1 MRPRLGLIAH
11 ALRWRLGSSIML
23 FVIATLAIAGATV
36 GPIFLAASNTSVLA
50 TTLSSAPAGTAD
62 IVYLASGP
70 SAIVRELD
78 EAAKTANAASHD
90 LLTKPIFV
98 ADLGTGYLKSRILF
112 VEDLLWRTDICH
124 HLRII
129 EGVCATKNG
138 TVSLSARSAN
148 ALGARVGDRIHL
160 SLANSPKRTWV
171 RVVGIY
177 LQPPTSNTPY
187 WRGINYFQYG
197 SGSTVG
203 TNAGANA
210 GAIASIVLDPL
221 VTTRSTVFQASA
233 SNVQT
238 QYSADIPWRPK
249 AWVIGKGALEG
260 ALARIEHSLAH
271 TYQLQVE
278 TQLPSI
284 IATAQHNV
292 NLMSAIVLAIVL
304 QLVLLALVVLYGL
317 GRSTAAGRRVE
328 ADFAR
333 RRGFTRG
340 GLLSLAVSEPAA
352 LVGAALPIGILVA
365 WGAMR
370 IFGDAYLYR
379 GVSVNITVLS
389 IVAAIVA
396 FVAAIVATALASYG
410 LWRHA
415 SGETRRRAGTTAMM
429 VDAFGVALGVA
440 GLLALATKGAL
451 NGTHANPLAAAAPGL
466 LAVGGAVVGLRLT
479 ALLAGAS
486 VRATRDSRHVAWFLA
501 VRQIGRR
508 PEVLRRLFPLAAAT
522 SVVMFAVGSYALA
535 SVNRS
540 RVADFVT
547 GAYRVVDVT
556 PPFGVDFLAA
566 VRAAD
571 PSGKQAMAV
580 AYDYAENGELL
591 AVDSTRFARIASW
604 PSGLTS
610 QPAASVIR
618 RVEVK
623 LPPAVTF
630 TGADL
635 KMTLD
640 IVDTTPAILAAVD
653 VLNETYI
660 GQYYQYFGPLQQGT
674 HTYVVPLE
682 GDCVNAC
689 RLAGLDFSYLRSNAL
704 GSKSVTIRLD
714 SLAIDAA
721 GSAWKPV
728 PFGARSRDSWTPTSA
743 GVSVASFADGVPGI
757 VFKIPPEYLISGVAA
772 APAYLPSSLPA
783 FETDEL
789 ESVNPPSLSGQFP
802 YEGLDGGSITLR
814 NVATVPALPEI
825 GRDGAL
831 VDLNLAQEAET
842 QEPIFTYYQV
852 WLSRSAKPTI
862 LDRLRREGFQIGASS
877 YASQRLAD
885 LNHTGLALAYDLSLI
900 ATPIAVLLAV
910 GAVVF
915 AIAAEGR
922 RRRHQL
928 ASLGAVG
935 LPRSVIRR
943 SLMFE
948 NATLL
953 IAALVVGGA
962 IGFAA
967 DGLALSSLPEFSGGT
982 NGLPLETGL
991 PFVALLVAL
1000 GILAAV
1006 LVVSAAAAS
1015 RLIVR
1020 QAFSGEAIEQR

>member
-1 MRPRLGLIAH
+1 
-11 ALRWRLGSSIML
+11 ML
-23 FVIATLAIAGATV
+23 FLIATLAIAGAAV
-36 GPIFLAASNTSVLA
+36 GPIFLSSSDTSVLA
-50 TTLSSAPAGTAD
+50 TTLSTAPAGNAD
-62 IVYLASGP
+62 ILFLTAGP
-70 SAIVRELD
+70 TSIVSEIND
-78 EAAKTANAASHD
+78 AAKTANTASHD
-90 LLTKPIFV
+90 LLGKPIFV
-98 ADLGTGYLKSRILF
+98 ADLGTGYLKHRIIF
-112 VEDLLWRTDICH
+112 VEDLLWRTDICR

-138 TVSLSARSAN
+138 TVSLSARSAS
-148 ALGARVGDRIHL
+148 ALGDRVGDRIHL
-160 SLANSPKRTWV
+160 SLANNPKRTWV
-171 RVVGIY
+171 KVVGIY
-177 LQPPTSNTPY
+177 QQPPSANTPY

-221 VTTRSTVFQASA
+221 VTTRSTVFAASA
-233 SNVQT
+233 SNVQV
-238 QYSADIPWRPK
+238 QYSADVPWRPQ
-249 AWVIGKGALEG
+249 AWVIGKSALQG
-260 ALARIEHSLAH
+260 ALARVEHSLSK

-278 TQLPSI
+278 TLLPSI

-304 QLVLLALVVLYGL
+304 QLVLLALIVLYGL
-317 GRSTAAGRRVE
+317 GRSTATGRRVE

-333 RRGFTRG
+333 RRGFTRA

-352 LVGAALPIGILVA
+352 LIGAALPVGILVA

-379 GVSVNITVLS
+379 GVSVDVTGLS
-389 IVAAIVA
+389 IAAGFAA
-396 FVAAIVATALASYG
+396 FVAAIFATALASYG

-415 SGETRRRAGTTAMM
+415 SGETRRRAGTTAVM

-466 LAVGGAVVGLRLT
+466 LAIGGAVLGLRLM
-479 ALLAGAS
+479 ALLARGFVRSSHAS
-486 VRATRDSRHVAWFLA
+486 PRVAWFLA
-501 VRQIGRR
+501 IRQIGRR
-508 PEVLRRLFPLAAAT
+508 PDVLRRLFPLAAAT

-556 PPFGVDFLAA
+556 PPLGANFLAD

-591 AVDSTRFARIASW
+591 AVDSKRFARIASW
-604 PSGLTS
+604 PSGLTQQS
-610 QPAASVIR
+610 AASVIR

-630 TGADL
+630 TGANL

-640 IVDTTPAILAAVD
+640 MPNATPAILAAVD
-653 VLNETYI
+653 VLNESYI
-660 GQYYQYFGPLQQGT
+660 GQYFQYFGPLERGT
-674 HTYVVPLE
+674 HTYVIPLQ
-682 GDCVNAC
+682 GDCVEAC
-689 RLAGLDFSYLRSNAL
+689 RLVGLDFSYQNSNAY
-704 GSKSVTIRLD
+704 GEHNVMIRLD
-714 SLAIDAA
+714 SVAIDAPRT
-721 GSAWKPV
+721 AWKPV
-728 PFGARSRDSWTPTSA
+728 AFGARIRDSWAPASA
-743 GVSVASFADGVPGI
+743 GVSVKSFADGVPGV

-772 APAYLPSSLPA
+772 SPAFLPAALPA
-783 FETDEL
+783 FETAQL
-789 ESVNPPSLSGQFP
+789 GSVNPPSASGEFP
-802 YEGLDGGSITLR
+802 YEGLDGGSVTLR
-814 NVATVPALPEI
+814 NVVTVPALPEI

-831 VDLNLAQEAET
+831 VDLNLAQLAET
-842 QEPIFTYYQV
+842 QQPVFTSYQV
-852 WLSRSAKPTI
+852 WLTRSAKPTV
-862 LDRLRREGFQIGASS
+862 LEHLRHEGFQIGASS
-877 YASQRLAD
+877 YASQRLAA

-900 ATPIAVLLAV
+900 ATPIAVLLAA
-910 GAVVF
+910 GAVIF

-922 RRRHQL
+922 RRRHSIS
-928 ASLGAVG
+928 SLGAVG
-935 LPRSVIRR
+935 LPRGVIRR

-967 DGLALSSLPEFSGGT
+967 DALALSSLPEFSGGT

-991 PFVALLVAL
+991 PYVALLIAL
-1000 GILAAV
+1000 GVLAAV
-1006 LVVSAAAAS
+1006 LVVSAAVSS

-1020 QAFSGEAIEQR
+1020 QAFTGESIEQR